1 MELVERGTL
10 LQSILRTGR
19 SLARSRIAR
28 LILASNLAGLMILIA
43 GALFVNEIRAGLV
56 QARTESLESQAL
68 TYESVLSLTATSG
81 TPRPSLNEALS
92 RALLKRLQ
100 VPLNTR
106 VRLYSANMELIAD
119 SFLLGEFITT
129 AELPELKKP
138 SLLDKWAVGI
148 SSSVSGMVGQLGG
161 ETNTNAARTLEE
173 ELSIA
178 MSGKNAA
185 AQRFSERGQRLI
197 SVSVPV
203 QHVSA
208 VVGVLTVE
216 ASDIEDIIRAE
227 RAALAP
233 IISVAVLMSL
243 VTSILL
249 TAGIARP
256 LRRLS
261 IAADRVRSGQSQRL
275 DFPGITNRKDEIG
288 DLAKALQGMTD
299 ALHDRIELNERFAAD
314 VAHELK
320 NPLTSIRS
328 AVETSQAVN
337 DPVVREKM
345 RNVIARDVVR
355 LDRLITD
362 ISNASRLEAEI
373 AREKATQVDLQRLLE
388 DLVSIWKDTRKDGQ
402 PDVKLKTD
410 TFYGDLVVKGRE
422 GPLAQVIRNIVENA
436 RSFSPP
442 DGEVTITATREAGYV
457 TLTFDDN
464 GPGVP
469 EDKLL
474 TIFDRFYSDRPKGTQ
489 FGNNSGLGLSIVKQI
504 VETHHGEVYVQNRR
518 SSHASKEKG
527 EVLGAQFVVRLPVI
541 G

>member
-1 MELVERGTL
+1 MEIVERGNL

-19 SLARSRIAR
+19 SLVRSRIAR

-100 VPLNTR
+100 VPANTR
-106 VRLYSANMELIAD
+106 VRLYSSNMELIAD

-129 AELPELKKP
+129 AELPELKQP

-148 SSSVSGMVGQLGG
+148 SSSVSGMVGHLGG
-161 ETNTNAARTLEE
+161 DTNINAARTLEE

-178 MSGKNAA
+178 LSGKNAA

-216 ASDIEDIIRAE
+216 ASDIEDIIHAE
-227 RAALAP
+227 RAALTP

-243 VTSILL
+243 VTSFLL

-373 AREKATQVDLQRLLE
+373 AREKATQVDLQRLLD

-402 PDVKLKTD
+402 PHVKLRTD
-410 TFYGDLVVKGRE
+410 TFLGDLVVKGRE
-422 GPLAQVIRNIVENA
+422 GPIAQVIRNLVENA

-442 DGEVTITATREAGYV
+442 DGEVTITATREADAV
-457 TLTFDDN
+457 SLVFDDN

-518 SSHASKEKG
+518 SSHASDEKG
-527 EVLGAQFVVRLPVI
+527 EVLGAQFVVRLPVF

>member
-106 VRLYSANMELIAD
+106 VRLYSSNMELIAD

-129 AELPELKKP
+129 AELPELKQP
-138 SLLDKWAVGI
+138 TLLDKWAVGI

-388 DLVSIWKDTRKDGQ
+388 DLVSIWRDTRKDGQ
-402 PDVKLKTD
+402 PEVKLKTD

-422 GPLAQVIRNIVENA
+422 GPLAQVIRNLVENA
-436 RSFSPP
+436 RSFSPA
-442 DGEVTITATREAGYV
+442 DGAVTITATREAGYV

-518 SSHASKEKG
+518 SSHASEEKG